1 MQLEVY
7 QTDAEVYEAA
17 AAHVAERLA
26 VAARRGNAAVVL
38 PGGRGGRPF
47 MLALAARGEVP
58 WARVDVFFTDECW
71 LPDADPRRTWH
82 VARESLLAPRAVP
95 ADRVHPIVVGA
106 HDAASA
112 AATYRAL
119 LAGQPALDVVV
130 LELGA
135 AGEIAAV
142 APGSAAARST
152 ETVVAVDPAD
162 VVVEPRVPRVTLTT
176 AGLRAARHVVLTAT
190 GATRA
195 AALAAALREPIDV
208 VRRPA
213 QAVLPSPTAAWFVDR
228 AAAEPLLRDAR
239 PAPPGA
245 GRGPACQ
252 PED

>member
-1 MQLEVY
+1 MVQG
-7 QTDAEVYEAA
+7 DCAPD
-17 AAHVAERLA
+17 RDGR
-26 VAARRGNAAVVL
+26 ARCRV
-38 PGGRGGRPF
+38 GG
-47 MLALAARGEVP
+47 
-58 WARVDVFFTDECW
+58 
-71 LPDADPRRTWH
+71 
-82 VARESLLAPRAVP
+82 
-95 ADRVHPIVVGA
+95 
-106 HDAASA
+106 
-112 AATYRAL
+112 ATYRAL

-135 AGEIAAV
+135 AGEIAGV

-239 PAPPGA
+239 PAAPGRA
-245 GRGPACQ
+245 
-252 PED
+252 EDQRANRKTSEQSPR